1 MAQATIVNAHGVMP
15 DLSPELAAYYS
26 NNRLMWKNVLLIMLA
41 NVGWTISFAFLGPL
55 MLLRLNRLG
64 VNEGTLGLLGSS
76 NLWVVSFLV
85 MYFSWKS
92 DHCTSR
98 WGRRLP
104 FLFMSVPFI
113 ILSISL
119 FPFFVWVPMLITL
132 TIVQM
137 LATDVKA
144 STFPLLNIDCVR
156 KDVLARMGSINAIAC
171 GLVAFVGV
179 RYGVRLADVAEWLPY
194 ILGSGILCITTYAA
208 TFIKEPPIHNPTSE
222 TFKPWSAL
230 KVGWSD
236 KRNIIMM
243 LGVGTIHAFMCM
255 YGTWVW
261 LYAKND
267 LHIERADCANAL
279 SWSALIGV
287 VLAYPIGWA
296 IDKLGSYK
304 IVSVFWVLQM
314 IGFIYAMQVNSVNG
328 LIILSIL
335 VCCAGPFY
343 AGADMLVF
351 KTCHP
356 AVVGSMTSSN
366 SFLRNMNIGTIVFIS
381 GYMIQHTHNYKA
393 AFILGICVSTFGLI
407 MFWIYR
413 YLMARPKEIPDIVLE
428 VIEPEKGDECGQNA

>member
-1 MAQATIVNAHGVMP
+1 MAEAKTVNAHGAMP
-15 DLSPELAAYYS
+15 ELSPELAEYYS
-26 NNRLMWKNVLLIMLA
+26 NTRLMWKNVMLIMLA
-41 NVGWTISFAFLGPL
+41 SVGWTVSFSFLGPL
-55 MLLRLNRLG
+55 MLLRMNKLG
-64 VNEGTLGLLGSS
+64 VNEGTLGLLSS
-76 NLWVVSFLV
+76 TNLWVVSFLV

-113 ILSISL
+113 IFSIML
-119 FPFFVWVPMLITL
+119 FPFFVWVPMLIAL

-156 KDVLARMGSINAIAC
+156 KDVLARMVAINAGAC
-171 GLVAFVGV
+171 GLVAFFGI

-194 ILGSGILCITTYAA
+194 TLGAVMICLTTYAA
-208 TFIKEPPIHNPTSE
+208 TFIKEPPIRNPAAGR
-222 TFKPWSAL
+222 FKPWSAL

-243 LGVGTIHAFMCM
+243 LGVGTIHSFMCM

-261 LYAKND
+261 LYAKNA
-267 LHIERADCANAL
+267 LEIERADCANAL
-279 SWSALIGV
+279 SWSSLIGV
-287 VLAYPIGWA
+287 ALAYPIGWA

-304 IVSVFWVLQM
+304 IIVIFWILEVT
-314 IGFIYAMQVNSVNG
+314 GFVYSMQVNSVNG
-328 LIILSIL
+328 LIVFSIIACFAAPFYTGADIL
-335 VCCAGPFY
+335 VY
-343 AGADMLVF
+343 

-366 SFLRNMNIGTIVFIS
+366 SFLRNMSVGVTVFIS
-381 GYMIQHTHNYKA
+381 GYMIQQTHNYKT
-393 AFILGICVSTFGLI
+393 AFILGICVSTFGLV
-407 MFWIYR
+407 MFGIYY
-413 YLMARPKEIPDIVLE
+413 YLMVRTKVPAELE
-428 VIEPEKGDECGQNA
+428 LTDADEEAEAGA

>member
-1 MAQATIVNAHGVMP
+1 MAQITISANHTMP
-15 DLSPELAAYYS
+15 QLSPELAAYYS
-26 NNRLMWKNVLLIMLA
+26 NTKLMWKNVMLIMLA
-41 NVGWTISFAFLGPL
+41 SVGWTISFSFLGPL
-55 MLLRLNRLG
+55 MLLRMNKLG
-64 VNEGTLGLLGSS
+64 VNEGTLGLLGST

-119 FPFFVWVPMLITL
+119 FPFFVWVPILISL

-137 LATDVKA
+137 LATDVKS

-171 GLVAFVGV
+171 GLVAFFGV

-194 ILGSGILCITTYAA
+194 TLGAGILCMTTYAA
-208 TFIKEPPIHNPTSE
+208 TFIKEPPIHNPTPE

-236 KRNIIMM
+236 KRNIVMM
-243 LGVGTIHAFMCM
+243 LGVGTIHAFSVM

-261 LYAKND
+261 LYAKNA
-267 LHIERADCANAL
+267 LSIERSDCANAL

-287 VLAYPIGWA
+287 VLAFPIGWA

-304 IVSVFWVLQM
+304 IVTVFWVLQV
-314 IGFIYAMQVNSVNG
+314 IGFIYAMQVNSLNG
-328 LIILSIL
+328 LIILSII
-335 VCCAGPFY
+335 VCLAMPFY

-356 AVVGSMTSSN
+356 SIVGSMTSSN
-366 SFLRNMNIGTIVFIS
+366 SFLRNMNIGTIVFVS
-381 GYMIQHTHNYKA
+381 GCMIQQTHNYKT
-393 AFILGICVSTFGLI
+393 AFILGICVSTFGLT
-407 MFWIYR
+407 MFWIYY
-413 YLMARPKEIPDIVLE
+413 YLTVRPK
-428 VIEPEKGDECGQNA
+428 VIEFKGAEEESEVSA

>member
-1 MAQATIVNAHGVMP
+1 MP
-15 DLSPELAAYYS
+15 QLSPELAAYYS
-26 NNRLMWKNVLLIMLA
+26 NTKLMWKNVMLIMLA
-41 NVGWTISFAFLGPL
+41 SVGWTISFSFLGPL
-55 MLLRLNRLG
+55 MLLRMNKLG
-64 VNEGTLGLLGSS
+64 VNEGTLGLLGST

-119 FPFFVWVPMLITL
+119 FPFFVWVPILISL

-137 LATDVKA
+137 LATDVKS

-171 GLVAFVGV
+171 GLVAFFGV

-194 ILGSGILCITTYAA
+194 TLGAGILCMTTYAA
-208 TFIKEPPIHNPTSE
+208 TFIKEPPIHNPTPE

-236 KRNIIMM
+236 KRNIVMM
-243 LGVGTIHAFMCM
+243 MGVGTIHAFSVM

-261 LYAKND
+261 LYAKNA
-267 LHIERADCANAL
+267 LSIERSDCANAL

-287 VLAYPIGWA
+287 VLAFPIGWA

-304 IVSVFWVLQM
+304 IVTVFWVLQV
-314 IGFIYAMQVNSVNG
+314 IGFIYAMQVNSLNG
-328 LIILSIL
+328 LIILSII
-335 VCCAGPFY
+335 VCLAMPFY

-356 AVVGSMTSSN
+356 SIVGSMTSSN
-366 SFLRNMNIGTIVFIS
+366 SFLRNMNIGTIVFVS
-381 GYMIQHTHNYKA
+381 GCMIQQTHNYKT
-393 AFILGICVSTFGLI
+393 AFILGICVSTFGLT
-407 MFWIYR
+407 MFWIYY
-413 YLMARPKEIPDIVLE
+413 YLTVRPK
-428 VIEPEKGDECGQNA
+428 VIEFKGAEEESEVSA

>member
-1 MAQATIVNAHGVMP
+1 MAHASVSVNHAMP
-15 DLSPELAAYYS
+15 ELSQELAAYYS
-26 NNRLMWKNVLLIMLA
+26 NTKLMWKNVMLIMLA

-55 MLLRLNRLG
+55 MLLRMNKLG
-64 VNEGTLGLLGSS
+64 VNEGTLGLLSS
-76 NLWVVSFLV
+76 TNLWGVSFLV

-113 ILSISL
+113 VISISL

-171 GLVAFVGV
+171 GLVAFFGI

-194 ILGSGILCITTYAA
+194 TLGAVIVCMTTYAA
-208 TFIKEPPIHNPTSE
+208 TFIKEPPIHNPTTE

-230 KVGWSD
+230 KVGWND

-243 LGVGTIHAFMCM
+243 LGVGTIHSFMCI

-261 LYAKND
+261 LYAKNT
-267 LHIERADCANAL
+267 LGIERTDCANAL

-287 VLAYPIGWA
+287 ILAYPVGWA
-296 IDKLGSYK
+296 IDKLGSYR
-304 IVSVFWVLQM
+304 IIIVFWVLEV
-314 IGFIYAMQVNSVNG
+314 IGFIYSMQVNSVNG
-328 LIILSIL
+328 LIILSIIA
-335 VCCAGPFY
+335 CFASPFY
-343 AGADMLVF
+343 AGADILVY
-351 KTCHP
+351 KTSHP
-356 AVVGSMTSSN
+356 SIIGSMTSSC
-366 SFLRNMNIGTIVFIS
+366 SFLRNICAGTIIFVS
-381 GYMIQHTHNYKA
+381 GYMIQQTHNYKT
-393 AFILGICVSTFGLI
+393 AFILGICVSTFGLT
-407 MFWIYR
+407 MFWLYY
-413 YLMARPKEIPDIVLE
+413 YLINGNK
-428 VIEPEKGDECGQNA
+428 VIELKDIEKASAASTEA

>member
-1 MAQATIVNAHGVMP
+1 MAPKTISANHIMP
-15 DLSPELAAYYS
+15 ELSPELTAYYS
-26 NNRLMWKNVLLIMLA
+26 DTKLMWKNVMLIMLA
-41 NVGWTISFAFLGPL
+41 NVGWTISFSFLGPL

-76 NLWVVSFLV
+76 NLWIVSFLV

-113 ILSISL
+113 VISISL
-119 FPFFVWVPMLITL
+119 FPFFVWMPILIAL

-137 LATDVKA
+137 LATDVKS
-144 STFPLLNIDCVR
+144 STFPLLSIDCVR

-171 GLVAFVGV
+171 GLVAFFGV

-194 ILGSGILCITTYAA
+194 SLGAGIMCITTYSA
-208 TFIKEPPIHNPTSE
+208 TLINEPPIHNPTAE

-236 KRNIIMM
+236 RRNIIMM
-243 LGVGTIHAFMCM
+243 LGVGSIASFLCM
-255 YGTWVW
+255 YGFWVW
-261 LYAKND
+261 LYAKNN

-287 VLAYPIGWA
+287 ALAFPIGWA

-314 IGFIYAMQVNSVNG
+314 FGFIYAMQVNSVNS
-328 LIILSIL
+328 LIVLSIIA
-335 VCCAGPFY
+335 CFTGPFY
-343 AGADMLVF
+343 AGADMLVY

-356 AVVGSMTSSN
+356 SVVGSMTSSN
-366 SFLRNMNIGTIVFIS
+366 SFLRNIINGTMIFVS
-381 GYMIQHTHNYKA
+381 GYMIQQTHNYKT
-393 AFILGICVSTFGLI
+393 AFILGICVSTFGLT
-407 MFWIYR
+407 MFWLYR
-413 YLMARPKEIPDIVLE
+413 YLMTRPK
-428 VIEPEKGDECGQNA
+428 VIELKDEEDDSVAITEA